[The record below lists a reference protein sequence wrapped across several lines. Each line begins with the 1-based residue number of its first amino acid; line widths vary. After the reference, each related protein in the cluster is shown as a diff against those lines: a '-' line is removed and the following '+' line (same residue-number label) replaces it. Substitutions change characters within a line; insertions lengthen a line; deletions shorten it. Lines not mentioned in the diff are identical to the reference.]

1 MKTVIIAGAGII
13 GLASA
18 WRLAQR
24 GWRVSVFDAKGAAG
38 EASWAGAGMLAPGGE
53 VDSDVALAK
62 MALRSLG
69 MYPEFVREL
78 EEESG
83 LAVEYR
89 KHGAIEVAMDDACAE
104 ALTQKAVR
112 QFAMGIASEPC
123 RYCGWEARFYP
134 DDAIVDPRTVTAAL
148 LTVCR
153 RRGIE
158 IREHEPVTEV
168 LENGSGIRTVRNE
181 YRSDRVLIAA
191 GAWSAALLPGLPR
204 VFPVRGHLLCFQ
216 MEPGLLTTIV
226 RSGHTYLL
234 QRESGALIAGSSME
248 DAGFDRMVNAAIA
261 EDIHKRAA
269 KLLPALARTKPIDQ
283 WNGLRPATDVGP
295 VLGQF
300 GDTSVWTAY
309 GHFRNGI
316 LLAPDTA
323 QTIADQFGAA

>member
-1 MKTVIIAGAGII
+1 MKVIIAGAGII
-13 GLASA
+13 GLACA

-24 GWRVSVFDAKGAAG
+24 GWRVTVFDAKAAAG

-69 MYPEFVREL
+69 LYPGFVREL

-89 KHGAIEVAMDDACAE
+89 KQGAIEVAIDDAAAA
-104 ALTQKAVR
+104 ALTQKAAR
-112 QFAMGIASEPC
+112 QSALGIASEPC
-123 RYCGWEARFYP
+123 RYRGWDARLYP
-134 DDAIVDPRTVTAAL
+134 GDAIVDPRTVTTAL
-148 LTVCR
+148 LSVCR
-153 RRGIE
+153 RRGIVL
-158 IREHEPVTEV
+158 HENERVTCV
-168 LENGSGIRTVRNE
+168 PANGSGVRTVRDE

-191 GAWSAALLPGLPR
+191 GAWSSALFPGLPR
-204 VFPVRGHLLCFQ
+204 AFPVRGHLLRFN
-216 MEPGLLTTIV
+216 MEPGSLTTIV

-234 QRESGALIAGSSME
+234 QRDSGALIAGSSTE
-248 DAGFDRMVNAAIA
+248 DAGFDRTVNADVAQ
-261 EDIHKRAA
+261 DIHRRAA
-269 KLLPALARTKPIDQ
+269 QLLPALARTQPVDR

-295 VLGQF
+295 VVGRF
-300 GDTSVWTAY
+300 GDTAIWTAY

-323 QTIADQFGAA
+323 QTIADEFAAA

>member
-1 MKTVIIAGAGII
+1 MRTVVIVGAGII

-18 WRLAQR
+18 WRLALR
-24 GWRVSVFDAKGAAG
+24 GWRVIVFDAKGAAG
-38 EASWAGAGMLAPGGE
+38 EASWAGAGMLAPSGE
-53 VDSDVALAK
+53 VESDVALAK

-89 KHGAIEVAMDDACAE
+89 KHGAIEVAIDNASAA
-104 ALTQKAVR
+104 ALTQKAAR
-112 QFAMGIASEPC
+112 QSAIGIPSEPC
-123 RYCGWEARFYP
+123 RYRGQEARLYP
-134 DDAIVDPRTVTAAL
+134 DDAIVDPRAVTAAL
-148 LTVCR
+148 LKACR
-153 RRGIE
+153 RRGIA
-158 IREHEPVTEV
+158 IREHEPVLQV
-168 LENGSGIRTVRNE
+168 LANGCGVRTARDE
-181 YRSDRVLIAA
+181 HYCDRVLIAA
-191 GAWSAALLPGLPR
+191 GAWSSTLFPRLPR

-248 DAGFDRMVNAAIA
+248 DAGFDRTVNAEIT
-261 EDIHKRAA
+261 EDIHERAA
-269 KLLPALARTKPIDQ
+269 KLLPALARTQPIDR
-283 WNGLRPATDVGP
+283 WNGLRPATDVGL

-300 GDTSVWTAY
+300 GNTSIWTAY

-323 QTIADQFGAA
+323 QTITDQFETA